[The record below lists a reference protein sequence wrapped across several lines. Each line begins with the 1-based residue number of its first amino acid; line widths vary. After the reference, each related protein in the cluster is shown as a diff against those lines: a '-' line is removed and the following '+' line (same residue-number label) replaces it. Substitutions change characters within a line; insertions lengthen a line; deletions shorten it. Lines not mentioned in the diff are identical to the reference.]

1 MEALKKSR
9 TITCLSISFM
19 TALIIPL
26 MSIVYEH
33 STGEILRNSI
43 FALFFALGLAYIY
56 YFFIKTNRLDYDN
69 IEHPYRFLIVYGFSL
84 LLCVLFPLI
93 NTSGWIYLSIAISI
107 ALFSNSILGMYITP
121 GFIMFSIFLKGE
133 NDIWAFFVYF
143 LAAFIGIILFQD
155 IDQRFDVLHSLM
167 VCIFSLFLFET
178 AGFVLLKNKELS
190 IEQFIIPI
198 VNSVINILAVCF
210 VLKYFNERVANRYR
224 NKYLELNDQEY
235 KVLLELKQNYPD
247 EYFRSIHTAYLVER
261 IAFAIGCDVDVAKN
275 LAYYHRIKKAF
286 SYSNQECEQFVLSN
300 GFPPRARAA
309 ILRFWN
315 KKNKLTT
322 KEEGIVYLSDK
333 MISLI
338 QEVFRNDKKAKIDY
352 SNVYDT
358 MIKKDFVL
366 DTLAECDLTFK
377 DMKIIREIVL
387 KEKMYYDFL
396 R

>member
-9 TITCLSISFM
+9 TITCVSISFM
-19 TALIIPL
+19 TAVIIPL
-26 MSIVYEH
+26 MSFIYEH
-33 STGEILRNSI
+33 SLGEILRNSI
-43 FALFFALGLAYIY
+43 FAMFFSLGLAYIY
-56 YFFIKTNRLDYDN
+56 FFMIKTNRLDYDN
-69 IEHPYRFLIVYGFSL
+69 IEHPYRFLIVYSISL
-84 LLCVLFPLI
+84 LLCILFPLI
-93 NTSGWIYLSIAISI
+93 NSSGWIYLCIAISL

-121 GFIMFSIFLKGE
+121 GLIMFSIFLKGE
-133 NDIWAFFVYF
+133 NDIWTFFVYF

-155 IDQRFDVLHSLM
+155 IDQRFDVLHSLII
-167 VCIFSLFLFET
+167 CIFSLFLFET

-190 IEQFIIPI
+190 FEQFIIPI
-198 VNSVINILAVCF
+198 VNSVINVLAVCF
-210 VLKYFNERVANRYR
+210 VLKYFNEMVANRYR

-235 KVLLELKQNYPD
+235 KVLLELKQRFPD
-247 EYFRSIHTAYLVER
+247 EYFRTIHTAYLVER

-286 SYSNQECEQFVLSN
+286 SYSNSACEQFVLNN
-300 GFPPRARAA
+300 GFPPKAREA

-333 MISLI
+333 IISLI
-338 QEVFRNDKKAKIDY
+338 QEVFRKDKNVKIDY
-352 SNVYDT
+352 AEVYDT
-358 MIKKDFVL
+358 MLKKDFVIE
-366 DTLAECDLTFK
+366 TLAESDLTFK
-377 DMKIIREIVL
+377 DMRIIREIIL